1 MKQYHNCVEQHAA
14 LDECNDLSP
23 AMIEYIRQTWRD
35 LYRDTTNLELN
46 EAPLLRP
53 LLEQN
58 AETGEHTVEALIRHV
73 RGVLRNGSIA
83 GGSSGLSQPGFC
95 ASEFVVSPG

>member
-1 MKQYHNCVEQHAA
+1 MRQYHNCVEQHAA
-14 LDECNDLSP
+14 LDDCNDMSP
-23 AMIEYIRQTWRD
+23 AMIDHFRQTWRD

-58 AETGEHTVEALIRHV
+58 AETGEHTVEALIHHV
-73 RGVLRNGSIA
+73 RGVLRNGSNA
-83 GGSSGLSQPGFC
+83 GGSSESSEPGFG
-95 ASEFVVSPG
+95 ASEFVVSPD